1 MHKQRISKHNVIVG
15 SEPFLRG
22 FSMGMAGGDRRFDLC
37 PPITE
42 DRVVTIVRNLTE
54 MAIDGELRED
64 HLLYDCGLLTGYIV
78 AAMDTLQQRG

>member
-1 MHKQRISKHNVIVG
+1 
-15 SEPFLRG
+15 
-22 FSMGMAGGDRRFDLC
+22 
-37 PPITE
+37 
-42 DRVVTIVRNLTE
+42 